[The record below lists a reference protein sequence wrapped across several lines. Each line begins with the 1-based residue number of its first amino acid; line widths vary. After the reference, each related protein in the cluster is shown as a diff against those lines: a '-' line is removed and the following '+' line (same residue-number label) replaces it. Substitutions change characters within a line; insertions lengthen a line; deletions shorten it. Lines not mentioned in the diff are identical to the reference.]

1 MRRFDAILFDLD
13 NTLCRHEQSAET
25 IYRGAFEYAGV
36 DPFGAP
42 EELWRALDGDPP
54 PRDAAGYLADGFGQI
69 ADRHGVSVDAD
80 ALAAGFLE
88 TVDYRAVS
96 FCPGAE
102 QALAAARD
110 RAQIGLV
117 TNGPS
122 SRQSVKLDA
131 LGLAAAFDVVV
142 YAGDLPRRKPYRDPF
157 DRALESLAVA
167 PGSALY
173 VGDSVEHDVVGA
185 RRAGLRV
192 AWCPADDET
201 AAAYRRGEAAWPG
214 GREPD
219 YVLDGLGELV
229 AVLGGDRD
237 RPA

>member
-1 MRRFDAILFDLD
+1 VRRFDAILFDLD

-25 IYRGAFEYAGV
+25 IYRGAFEHAGV

-42 EELWRALDGDPP
+42 EELWRALDGDPDP
-54 PRDAAGYLADGFGQI
+54 HDTAGYLADGFGQV

-102 QALAAARD
+102 RALAAARD
-110 RAQIGLV
+110 RARIGLV

-131 LGLAAAFDVVV
+131 LGLAATFDVVV
-142 YAGDLPRRKPYRDPF
+142 YAGDLPRRKPHPDPF
-157 DRALESLAVA
+157 DRALESLDVA

-192 AWCPADDET
+192 AWCPEDDET
-201 AAAYRRGEAAWPG
+201 KAAYRRGETAWPG

-219 YVLDGLGELV
+219 YVLDGVGELV
-229 AVLGGDRD
+229 AVLGDDRD
-237 RPA
+237 RE